1 MSVTINGSTGK
12 ITESEGSLKIG
23 TNVEMTDGATLPA
36 TSLSGTVP
44 AGSLSGA
51 TIPASQL
58 TGVVAPA
65 NLGTGTAN
73 ANTFLNGSGAYTAAG
88 GGQLELIQKVVAN
101 NSADIT
107 ITGLNAHD
115 TYMVIGNCLDPS
127 TSGVEDQMTMGFTD
141 GTFFGTYFSGS
152 QSLETDNNNTI
163 NQFQRTQG
171 GPSFLTTRTNAM
183 IGRSIANGQGSG
195 VNTQVNFNYI
205 LPSHS
210 GVSNGLIY
218 GNFTYPKTNGA
229 LAGGMMFGVT
239 QLIGTK
245 VFNAIKYK
253 FSSGNIASGSITV
266 FAVKNS

>member
-23 TNVEMTDGATLPA
+23 TTVTMTDGATLPA
-36 TSLSGTVP
+36 TALSGTVP

-88 GGQLELIQKVVAN
+88 GGQLELIQKVTAN

-107 ITGLNAHD
+107 ITGLGAHD
-115 TYMVIGNCLDPS
+115 TYLIIGNHLDPVTNS
-127 TSGVEDQMTMGFTD
+127 VEDQLTLGKSD
-141 GTFFGTYFSGS
+141 GTFATAYFCAA
-152 QSLETDNNNTI
+152 QSLETDNNNTT
-163 NQFQRTQG
+163 NQFQRTQS
-171 GPSFLTTRTNAM
+171 GPAFLTMRVNNM
-183 IGRSIANGQGSG
+183 IARSNNGVGTG
-195 VNTQVNFNYI
+195 VNNSVNFKYI
-205 LPSHS
+205 LASNS
-210 GVSNGLIY
+210 GVSDGIIY

-229 LAGGMMFGVT
+229 MAGGVLHGVS
-239 QLIGTK
+239 QFLGTTN
-245 VFNAIKYK
+245 FDRIKYK
-253 FSSGNIASGSITV
+253 FSSGNIDTGSITV
-266 FAVKNS
+266 FAIKNT

>member
-23 TNVEMTDGATLPA
+23 TTVTMTDGATLPA

-65 NLGTGTAN
+65 NLGTGTAD
-73 ANTFLNGSGAYTAAG
+73 ATTFLNGAGAYATVGG

-107 ITGLNAHD
+107 ITGLGAHD
-115 TYMVIGNCLDPS
+115 TYLIIGNHLDPV
-127 TSGVEDQMTMGFTD
+127 TSSVEDQLTLGKSD
-141 GTFFGTYFSGS
+141 GTFATAYFCAA
-152 QSLETDNNNTI
+152 QSLETDMNDTTTH
-163 NQFQRTQG
+163 FMRTQG
-171 GPSFLTTRTNAM
+171 GPAALTMRVNNM
-183 IGRSIANGQGSG
+183 IARSNSG
-195 VNTQVNFNYI
+195 VGTGVNNSVNFKYI
-205 LPSHS
+205 LAANS
-210 GVSNGLIY
+210 GTSDGIIY

-229 LAGGMMFGVT
+229 MAGGVLHGVS
-239 QLIGTK
+239 QFLGTTN
-245 VFNAIKYK
+245 FDRIKYK
-253 FSSGNIASGSITV
+253 FSSGNIDTGSITV
-266 FAVKNS
+266 FAIKNT